1 MIFVTNNTIYVTD
14 YPLIY
19 HTSVYSYVHILD
31 KTSMTNPQL
40 TQEVSQLHADICS
53 ALADPNRI
61 LLIYALAERPRSV
74 NDLTDELGISQP
86 ATSRNL
92 KVLRE
97 RGLVFTVR
105 QGTTLEYHL
114 TDMRLVD
121 ALNMLRA
128 VLRDGLTYRA
138 NLMESAEESDQ
149 VAHEA

>member
-1 MIFVTNNTIYVTD
+1 MIFVTNNTIYVTV

-19 HTSVYSYVHILD
+19 HKLEYSYVHILD
-31 KTSMTNPQL
+31 KPSMTNPQL

-61 LLIYALAERPRSV
+61 LLIYALADQPRSV
-74 NDLTDELGISQP
+74 NDLSEELGISQP

-97 RGLVFTVR
+97 RGLVYTVR

-114 TDMRLVD
+114 SDMRLVE

-128 VLRDGLTYRA
+128 VLRDRLTYNA
-138 NLMESAEESDQ
+138 SLMETAGEPDQ
-149 VAHEA
+149 VAQ